1 MKPIFYQ
8 LLSGLLV
15 LLLLSSGAQ
24 PVAAQGGGTIVGRG
38 GIRHLAT
45 SPDGKYI
52 AVASTIGIWLYE
64 AADVTKQ
71 PRFISGHTE
80 EVQQVAFSSDGT
92 KLASASLDRT
102 AGLWDVQTGARLQ
115 RFEGARSGFYAVAF
129 SPDDSLVAAATT
141 DQNAIRLWESNS
153 GRPVGILQG
162 HRGQIVSLAFSA
174 DGKQIASG
182 ASDQSVRLWD
192 VERGVELRALEDIK
206 ARVTIVAYSPDGSL
220 LAVGGSNGT
229 VLLYK
234 ASDYTVAQTLSMERT
249 NIGSLA
255 FSPDGKTLAVGAG
268 AKIFLWA
275 VASGRNLNS
284 FDAHRSAIISL
295 AYSADGSQIIGG
307 GGDNAL
313 RVFDANINRE
323 LAQTRAEHARELLYT
338 TFSRDRRFAAYAAS
352 GDPFVRLVSLAD
364 GSTQLIDNANA
375 VSALAFNGDASLLAA
390 ASAEAVILYDTAS
403 LRVETTLRPNQRLG
417 AISALAFNSD
427 SSQIA
432 VGYSQGSIIIYAVAN
447 GRVTAELLGHT
458 QAVRSLAFSADDRTL
473 YSTSADGTLRIW
485 SLAE

>member
-1 MKPIFYQ
+1 MEALLHGEIQVKPIFYQ

-206 ARVTIVAYSPDGSL
+206 ARVTIVAYSLMARSWP
-220 LAVGGSNGT
+220 LAARMAPCCST
-229 VLLYK
+229 RR
-234 ASDYTVAQTLSMERT
+234 ATTQWRRRSRWSART
-249 NIGSLA
+249 S
-255 FSPDGKTLAVGAG
+255 
-268 AKIFLWA
+268 
-275 VASGRNLNS
+275 
-284 FDAHRSAIISL
+284 
-295 AYSADGSQIIGG
+295 
-307 GGDNAL
+307 
-313 RVFDANINRE
+313 
-323 LAQTRAEHARELLYT
+323 
-338 TFSRDRRFAAYAAS
+338 AAS
-352 GDPFVRLVSLAD
+352 PSVQMA
-364 GSTQLIDNANA
+364 
-375 VSALAFNGDASLLAA
+375 
-390 ASAEAVILYDTAS
+390 
-403 LRVETTLRPNQRLG
+403 RP
-417 AISALAFNSD
+417 
-427 SSQIA
+427 
-432 VGYSQGSIIIYAVAN
+432 
-447 GRVTAELLGHT
+447 
-458 QAVRSLAFSADDRTL
+458 
-473 YSTSADGTLRIW
+473 
-485 SLAE
+485 

>member
-1 MKPIFYQ
+1 MKSIFYK

-45 SPDGKYI
+45 SSDGKYI
-52 AVASTIGIWLYE
+52 AVASTVGIWLYE

-80 EVQQVAFSSDGT
+80 EVQQVAFSSDGA

-102 AGLWDVQTGARLQ
+102 VGLWDVQTGARLQ
-115 RFEGARSGFYAVAF
+115 SFEGARSGFYAVAF
-129 SPDDSLVAAATT
+129 SPDDALVAAATT
-141 DQNAIRLWESNS
+141 DQDAIRLWESAS
-153 GRPVGILQG
+153 GRAVGVLQG
-162 HRGQIVSLAFSA
+162 HRGQIVSIAFSP
-174 DGKQIASG
+174 DGKELASG
-182 ASDQSVRLWD
+182 SSDQSVRLWD
-192 VERGVELRALEDIK
+192 IQRGAESRALEDVK

-220 LAVGGSNGT
+220 LAVGSVNGN
-229 VLLYK
+229 VLLYRT
-234 ASDYTVAQTLSMERT
+234 SDYAVAQTFSMERAR
-249 NIGSLA
+249 IGSLA
-255 FSPDGKTLAVGAG
+255 FSPDGKTLAVGAN
-268 AKIFLWA
+268 AKIFLWD

-284 FDAHRSAIISL
+284 FDAHRSAVISL
-295 AYSADGSQIIGG
+295 AYSADGSQIISGG
-307 GGDNAL
+307 ADNAL
-313 RVFDANINRE
+313 RVFDANTNRE

-338 TFSRDRRFAAYAAS
+338 TFSRDGRLAAYAAS

-375 VSALAFNGDASLLAA
+375 VSALAFNSDASLLAV
-390 ASAEAVILYDTAS
+390 ASADSVILHNTVS
-403 LRVETTLRPNQRLG
+403 LRAEATLRPNQRLG

-432 VGYSQGSIIIYAVAN
+432 VGYSQGPIIIYAVAN
-447 GRVTAELLGHT
+447 GRVVAELLGHT
-458 QAVRSLAFSADDRTL
+458 QSVRSLAFSADDQTL

-485 SLAE
+485 SLSE